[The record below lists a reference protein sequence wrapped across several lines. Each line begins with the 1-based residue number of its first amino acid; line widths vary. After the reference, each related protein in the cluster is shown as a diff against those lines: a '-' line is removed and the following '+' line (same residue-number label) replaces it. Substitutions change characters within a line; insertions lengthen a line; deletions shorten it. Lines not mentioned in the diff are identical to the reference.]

1 MVLPGLFSRVSPGV
15 YAALGGEASAIL
27 GERAYDGMSVVIPGR
42 LSRNWT
48 TQSVLTS
55 NRRAPPVL
63 AQTVAYDSPD
73 LSAQSTLTSRGTFSS
88 SLGLTLLDALTLRA
102 SLTAEQLKDTLVHN
116 GRLEAQLEGDDLTLT
131 GLYSIPEGIWACS
144 YLQGLGPRAAVGG
157 EAVHIPQ
164 TGMTLYAAGARGTAR
179 LGPMKATFV
188 VQGNTERTAN
198 ASVVADLGSNLQV
211 AGSVTVS
218 ARKHDR
224 VRGSA
229 SIGFT
234 RRGARSQ
241 VTANCNAAGELS
253 CEARKALDDGSV
265 VEVVGSVDIRSGR
278 STVGVG
284 VVLGSETVSKM
295 FRPRCTD

>member
-15 YAALGGEASAIL
+15 YSALGGEAAAIL
-27 GERAYDGMSVVIPGR
+27 EDRAYDGTSVVIPGR
-42 LSRNWT
+42 LSRSWT

-55 NRRAPPVL
+55 SRRAPPVL
-63 AQTVAYDSPD
+63 AQTVAYNTPD
-73 LSAQSTLTSRGTFSS
+73 LNAQCTLTSRGTFSS
-88 SLGLTLLDALTLRA
+88 SMGLTLLDTLTLRA
-102 SLTAEQLKDTLVHN
+102 SATAEQLKDTLTCN
-116 GRLEAQLEGDDLTLT
+116 GRLEAQVEGDDLTLT
-131 GLYSIPEGIWACS
+131 GLYSIPEGICACS

-164 TGMTLYAAGARGTAR
+164 TGMTLYAAGARGIAR
-179 LGPMKATFV
+179 LGPVKTTVV

-198 ASVVADLGSNLQV
+198 ASVVADLNSNLQV

-218 ARKHDR
+218 ARKHDKI
-224 VRGSA
+224 RGSA

-241 VTANCNAAGELS
+241 VTASCNMAGELS

-265 VEVVGSVDIRSGR
+265 VEVVGSVDVRSGR

-284 VVLGSETVSKM
+284 VVLGSETVSKL
-295 FRPRCTD
+295 FSLRRTN